1 MMKKHI
7 ACESTMQ
14 KTLNIIALTGE
25 TMVVVAAALWLFAP
39 AAAGYVMAV
48 GAVLFVVG
56 RMAGNHGDG
65 VMAGNK
71 DLKPTVRHLYRQRIL
86 SYVLL
91 ALAVVAIL
99 LPPGFYFGIY
109 MRASMWLL
117 PFIAFVVI
125 EAYTAFRLPAAE
137 K

>member
-1 MMKKHI
+1 
-7 ACESTMQ
+7 MQ

-39 AAAGYVMAV
+39 AVSGYVMAV
-48 GAVLFVVG
+48 GAVLFVIG
-56 RMAGNHGDG
+56 RMAGSNGDG

-109 MRASMWLL
+109 MRSSMWLL

-125 EAYTAFRLPAAE
+125 EAYTAFRLPSAE